1 MSGRYEQPITIR
13 EAIQNIDSQIF
24 LLPAIQREFVWSD
37 TQICVLFD
45 SLMRDYP
52 INTMMVWD
60 VSSSEVKNNHRF
72 YRFLDDFCER
82 YKVSGD
88 LVQTRGAF
96 HNFKAVIDGQQRLTA
111 IYIGLK
117 GTYAYKLP
125 RVWWPKVRDDEA
137 LPPRKLYLDIKKPIS
152 GETGTDQMTEFDF
165 RFLTDKQFK
174 ASRLDPNVYFF
185 RVGEILEMKEVKTQ
199 DQIAFDI
206 VVPYLTDLGLADNA
220 FARSTLMRLY
230 HLVRFEPVIH
240 YYCEKNQELDH
251 VLDVFIRTN
260 SGGTPL
266 AFSDLLMSIA
276 TANWKGDARKDID
289 GLVISA
295 RQDFNISRDWVLK
308 ACLVLTEADVRFRVA
323 NFGPD
328 QVTLIEN
335 QWPELRQCLAEALR
349 LAKGLGLKDG
359 SLRAKNALIP
369 IAYYLYKQKVNGKPL
384 YECINNL
391 SMLRQERI
399 LISKWLYTVLL
410 KGTFG
415 GQADGILRRMRRLIR
430 QHLTKGS
437 FPLSEIVA
445 AFAGR
450 NKDLRFDEAYLSGML
465 DIRYGDAR
473 CRSVLGLLFPEI
485 NENQLIDIDH
495 LHPSDAFKPASLSQ
509 MPFLASAPKRMDYYS
524 DVANWNSIPNLH
536 LLNSS
541 QNRSKQDRTLAEW
554 MATKD
559 CGFSMSDLLLE
570 KEDSLDFEDFE
581 AFCARR
587 RDVLLVRL
595 RANVIMS
602 DGPLD
607 AEAPLDGDDEDDDL
621 ESFLELETVV

>member
-1 MSGRYEQPITIR
+1 MSGRYAQPITIR
-13 EAIQNIDSQIF
+13 QAIQSIDTQTF

-45 SLMRDYP
+45 SLMRGYP

-60 VSSSEVKNNHRF
+60 VISAEVKNNYRF

-88 LVQTRGAF
+88 LVHTQGSF
-96 HNFKAVIDGQQRLTA
+96 HHFKAVIDGQQRLTA

-117 GTYAYKLP
+117 GSYAYKLP
-125 RVWWPKVRDDEA
+125 RVWWPKVRDDEV
-137 LPPRKLYLDIKKPIS
+137 LPPRKMYLDIKKPTS
-152 GETGTDQMTEFDF
+152 EDARTDQMTEFDF

-174 ASRLDPNVYFF
+174 SAQSDSATHYF
-185 RVGEILEMKEVKTQ
+185 RVGEILEMSDVETV
-199 DQIAFDI
+199 DQIPFR
-206 VVPYLTDLGLADNA
+206 VVLPYLSRVGLADNE
-220 FARSTLMRLY
+220 FAQKTLMRLY
-230 HLVRFEPVIH
+230 YLVRFEEVIH
-240 YYCEKNQELDH
+240 YYCEGNQELDY

-289 GLVISA
+289 GLVTTA
-295 RQDFNISRDWVLK
+295 RQDFNITRDWVLK

-323 NFGPD
+323 NFGPG
-328 QVTLIEN
+328 QVELIEN
-335 QWPELRQCLAEALR
+335 QWPQLRQCLTETLK

-369 IAYYLYKQKVNGKPL
+369 IAYYLYKQNVGSKPL
-384 YECINNL
+384 YQCINNL

-415 GQADGILRRMRRLIR
+415 GQADGILSRMRRLIR
-430 QHLTKGS
+430 QHLCKGS
-437 FPLSEIVA
+437 FPLPEIVA

-450 NKDLRFDEAYLSGML
+450 NKDLHFDEAYLRGML

-495 LHPSDAFKPASLSQ
+495 LHPSDSFKPSALAGQ
-509 MPFLASAPKRMDYYS
+509 EFLAQARERLNYYR
-524 DVANWNSIPNLH
+524 DEANWNAIPNLH

-541 QNRSKQDRTLAEW
+541 QNRSKQALSLEQW

-559 CGFSMSDLLLE
+559 CGFSKSDLLLKE
-570 KEDSLDFEDFE
+570 EDSLSFESFE
-581 AFCARR
+581 AFCESRR
-587 RDVLLVRL
+587 EVLLARL

-602 DGPLD
+602 GRPLD
-607 AEAPLDGDDEDDDL
+607 SGMPFDGEDDDVDFEPSL
-621 ESFLELETVV
+621 PGEVEA